1 MKKRGNGTRR
11 NSKSRETNGP
21 RKVAVR
27 NYKYYIMNA
36 TLYTCWAV
44 LVFFAKEMAAWI
56 EKFLCAV
63 LNGAT
68 TAAIQFMAKF
78 LDVVVFVAVLK
89 IIELFFRRKVLD
101 YQTAEE

>member
-1 MKKRGNGTRR
+1 MKKRGNDARR
-11 NSKSRETNGP
+11 NSKSREANGLG
-21 RKVAVR
+21 KVAVR

-36 TLYTCWAV
+36 ALCTCIAV
-44 LVFFAKEMAAWI
+44 LAFFRDEMAAWI

-68 TAAIQFMAKF
+68 TATIQFMVKF
-78 LDVVVFVAVLK
+78 LCVVVYVAILGS
-89 IIELFFRRKVLD
+89 IELFFRRKVLD

>member
-1 MKKRGNGTRR
+1 MKERGRTHRK
-11 NSKSRETNGP
+11 SKNREAKGV
-21 RKVAVR
+21 RKAAVR

-36 TLYTCWAV
+36 ALCTCIAV
-44 LVFFAKEMAAWI
+44 LAFFRDEMAAWI